1 MEDPTWRKAN
11 FLWKFLCAG
20 GASLDYGG
28 DPIPTAVPPQGF
40 LQSKNALRR
49 RRLPNLLPGSLIVVR
64 TANRFAIADQSESAG
79 KNRRSLPQ
87 WLDTSCLEPMGSHKG
102 PQTLVLCCAASATK
116 AISSRRLD
124 TALLFADKKRGVE
137 KNQLAGLCQ
146 NLPRTTGPAKSPSLP
161 AGSKN
166 KNPLP
171 IRENIRYNIT
181 CPHSGQ
187 EDETWQ
193 NSISNTARW
202 VRARPRPR

>member
-1 MEDPTWRKAN
+1 MA
-11 FLWKFLCAG
+11 
-20 GASLDYGG
+20 
-28 DPIPTAVPPQGF
+28 
-40 LQSKNALRR
+40 QSKFPLEISLRGRCLCRLRR
-49 RRLPNLLPGSLIVVR
+49 GPHPHRSPPARIFAEQKCLAAAKTAKSAARQSDRCTNCKPVCNCNPERECFLKPQKIISLVRHCMLRTHGISQGSADPCVFTR
-64 TANRFAIADQSESAG
+64 QRKIA
-79 KNRRSLPQ
+79 
-87 WLDTSCLEPMGSHKG
+87 T
-102 PQTLVLCCAASATK
+102 
-116 AISSRRLD
+116 SSRRLD
-124 TALLFADKKRGVE
+124 TALLCAAKKRGVE
-137 KNQLAGLCQ
+137 
-146 NLPRTTGPAKSPSLP
+146 LPGWQVSARTSPGPWTTSPAKSPSLP